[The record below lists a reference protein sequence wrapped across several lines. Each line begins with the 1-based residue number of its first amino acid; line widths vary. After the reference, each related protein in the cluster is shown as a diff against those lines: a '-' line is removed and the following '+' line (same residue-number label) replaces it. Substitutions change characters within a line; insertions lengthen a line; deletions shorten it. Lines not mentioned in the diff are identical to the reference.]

1 MPIDWIET
9 AQNPLV
15 IAVVISLVIAGVTK
29 GAIGVGMPIVAIP
42 LLALFI
48 DIKAAVVLLT
58 IPLILSNIPQALE
71 GGKTTA
77 AVFNLW
83 LVLAGMVPGLL
94 AGAYLLMNNSIPFT
108 TICAGAALIVVA
120 VLMLLS
126 AKIAIPAGY
135 QAGSG
140 AMAGFLGGLLGGT
153 SALPGPIVFTYLIG
167 KGLRGKAFTK
177 EASLFLV
184 ISSGFLALVL
194 TTSRQV
200 SWAQWALSLAALL
213 PVGVGMFFG
222 RQMRDWMSAESFKRL
237 VLVVVIFSG
246 MGLVRK
252 GYVEYQSG
260 PYAGPA
266 IHASRI

>member
-1 MPIDWIET
+1 MRIIHGTFSFQWPVPF
-9 AQNPLV
+9 NK
-15 IAVVISLVIAGVTK
+15 SSR
-29 GAIGVGMPIVAIP
+29 
-42 LLALFI
+42 
-48 DIKAAVVLLT
+48 LT
-58 IPLILSNIPQALE
+58 SNE
-71 GGKTTA
+71 
-77 AVFNLW
+77 
-83 LVLAGMVPGLL
+83 LAGGGILDVGCYPASMSRL
-94 AGAYLLMNNSIPFT
+94 I
-108 TICAGAALIVVA
+108 AGAALIVVA
-120 VLMLLS
+120 VLMLHS